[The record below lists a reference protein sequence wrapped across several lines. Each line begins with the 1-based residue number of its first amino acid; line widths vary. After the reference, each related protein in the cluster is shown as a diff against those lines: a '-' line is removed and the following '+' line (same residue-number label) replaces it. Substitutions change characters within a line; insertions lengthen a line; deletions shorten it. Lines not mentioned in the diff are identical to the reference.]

1 MEEVERAAL
10 SATERVVRQ
19 IMRIFAGAALVFV
32 PMTVPFAASAEEAEI
47 EEQVVTGVRGKPRT
61 VQDSPVPIDV
71 FGEEAI
77 EDVAFTDM
85 NDILRTL
92 APSYG
97 VRRQP
102 ISDGASFI
110 RPATMR
116 GLPTDKT
123 LVLVNGKRRHRA
135 ALVGIGGSGS
145 QGPDLATIPGVAIKS
160 IEILRDGASALYGS
174 DAIAGVMN
182 FILKDDSEGGTIAFD
197 SGQFYAG
204 DGTTYTVAGN
214 FGLPLGDDGFLNIS
228 LEKAVGETTFRGEQY
243 CGSWWCSDP
252 NGAAYNDFITD
263 GNPARIAYATDP
275 AFVELMKSASY
286 DGGGPDQVVQPWGN
300 PNIESMRGFFNA
312 GLPLGDSAE
321 LYAFGNYSD
330 SESDGSFYYRYPYNG
345 TIEELREPDGSI
357 YFPLEKHPGGFTP
370 RFFGDTADYSI
381 LGGIRSSSDGPL
393 SWDLSA
399 RFGDSTIEYTLKNTI
414 NPSMGPDSPTSF
426 KPGDLTNQEM
436 QLQADFVYDLSDTV
450 SLAFGASFLDETYKV
465 VQGEL
470 DSYFAGPY
478 ATSDPHGFCDGDNA
492 TAAGLAVIATG
503 STLDCS
509 NSDDPVYTVVGVGSN
524 GFPGYSPA
532 FSDEYTRDST
542 AFYGELGV
550 DLTDDFFVQ
559 AAVRYE
565 DYSDFGAETVYK
577 IAAKYSLTDSFGVRG
592 SFNTG
597 FRAPT
602 PGQQGTTNVSTR
614 LPNGFPVATG
624 LFPASGPV
632 AQALGAKA
640 LLPELSDNF
649 SVGITGS
656 IGDIDFTLDYYSI
669 EVSDYFSA
677 ISTLDVSTTVPSAPE
692 TYLDDDGAVDPDAY
706 ADAVAAYANYNALDA
721 AGVSGAN
728 SIGGVFYFTNAYDY
742 SVSGWDLV
750 ATYPI
755 DWDAGST
762 LIGVTIS
769 NSERE
774 FDSDPSAYLNEE
786 ARYDVINFDPNMR
799 MVTSVTHT
807 VGDYKFMTRWSYYG
821 EASNFNSDE
830 TETFDPMSYID
841 MELSYFADELV
852 LAFGV
857 RNLFDEYP
865 NKDTVGDAC
874 CGRIYNSGSGM
885 SWNGGYW
892 YFKAKTNF

>member
-1 MEEVERAAL
+1 MKIRKLVTVLKAVVGLISGKAGQFFLVASLAIVPAL
-10 SATERVVRQ
+10 TP
-19 IMRIFAGAALVFV
+19 L
-32 PMTVPFAASAEEAEI
+32 AASAEEAAI
-47 EEQVVTGVRGKPRT
+47 EEVVVTGVRGKPRT

-71 FGEEAI
+71 FDQEAI

-182 FILKDDSEGGTIAFD
+182 FILKDNSEGGTISFD
-197 SGQFYAG
+197 SGQFYTG

-214 FGLPLGDDGFLNIS
+214 FGLPLGDDGFLSIS
-228 LEKAVGETTFRGEQY
+228 LEKAKGETTFRGEQY

-252 NGAAYNDFITD
+252 NGEAYDAFISG
-263 GNPARIAYATDP
+263 GNPKRIAYATDP

-381 LGGIRSSSDGPL
+381 LGGIKSTGDGPL
-393 SWDLSA
+393 GWDFSA
-399 RFGDSTIEYTLKNTI
+399 RFGDSTIDYTLKNTI

-436 QLQADFVYDLSDTV
+436 QLQADFIYDISETV
-450 SLAFGASFLDETYKV
+450 SLAFGASYLDETYKV
-465 VQGEL
+465 IQGEL
-470 DSYFAGPY
+470 NSYLAGPY

-492 TAAGLAVIATG
+492 TAAGLAVIANG

-509 NSDDPVYTVVGVGSN
+509 NGDDPVYTVVGVGSN

-532 FSDEYTRDST
+532 FSEEYTRDST
-542 AFYGELGV
+542 AFYGELGL
-550 DLTDDFFVQ
+550 DLSDDLFLQ

-577 IAAKYSLTDSFGVRG
+577 IAAKYSLSDSFGVRG

-640 LLPELSDNF
+640 LLPETSDNF
-649 SVGITGS
+649 SIGVTGS
-656 IGDIDFTLDYYSI
+656 MGDIDFTLDFYSI
-669 EVSDYFSA
+669 EVADYFSA
-677 ISTLDVSTTVPSAPE
+677 ISTLDVSTDPTSGSAYE
-692 TYLDDDGAVDPDAY
+692 NYL
-706 ADAVAAYANYNALDA
+706 ALDA

-728 SIGGVFYFTNAYDY
+728 SIGGVFYFTNAYDV

-755 DWDAGST
+755 DWESAGSSVIAVT
-762 LIGVTIS
+762 LG
-769 NSERE
+769 NSEKE

-786 ARYDVINFDPNMR
+786 GRYDVINFDPNMR
-799 MVTSVTHT
+799 MVTSLTHSI
-807 VGDYKFMTRWSYYG
+807 GDYKFMTRWSYWG
-821 EASNFNSDE
+821 EASNFNSGTVED
-830 TETFDPMSYID
+830 FDPINMID

-857 RNLFDEYP
+857 RNLFDSYP
-865 NKDTVGDAC
+865 SKDTVGDAC

-892 YFKAKTNF
+892 YLKAKRDF